1 MKKVINQEDL
11 KNATDI
17 EKCQILIA
25 IIKGQAIYT
34 YNSKTH

>member
-17 EKCQILIA
+17 EKCQMLIA

-34 YNSKTH
+34 HDLKTH